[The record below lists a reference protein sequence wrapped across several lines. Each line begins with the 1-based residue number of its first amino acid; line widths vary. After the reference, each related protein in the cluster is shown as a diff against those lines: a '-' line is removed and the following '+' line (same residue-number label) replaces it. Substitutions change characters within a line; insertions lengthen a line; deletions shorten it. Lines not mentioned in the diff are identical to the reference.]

1 MASPNLSVSGV
12 FSPVNFGHVVLQL
25 MKGRELFFAHRTYL
39 TDVFPLPVAQVALH
53 VTSEHK
59 GLDGST
65 GMAAFLVQGTFI
77 RLFGFRITEISLA
90 KFPVTGSVNLI

>member
-1 MASPNLSVSGV
+1 MNGV

-25 MKGRELFFAHRTYL
+25 MKGREFFFAHRTYL
-39 TDVFPLPVAQVALH
+39 TDVLPVPVAQVALH

-65 GMAAFLVQGTFI
+65 GMAAFLVQG
-77 RLFGFRITEISLA
+77 
-90 KFPVTGSVNLI
+90 KFL